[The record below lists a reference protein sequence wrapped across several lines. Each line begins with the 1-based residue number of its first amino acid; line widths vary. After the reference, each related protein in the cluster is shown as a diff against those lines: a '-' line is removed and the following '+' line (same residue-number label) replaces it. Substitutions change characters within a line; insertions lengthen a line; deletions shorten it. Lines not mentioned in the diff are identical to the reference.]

1 MSQPRSLLLFLNEI
15 ILFDKKNK
23 TRKTFKNII
32 LKKILGAN
40 PIELPGF
47 TWVSWVVGLAYHVM

>member
-1 MSQPRSLLLFLNEI
+1 
-15 ILFDKKNK
+15 LFDKKNK